1 MKQHFK
7 NKDWTKISRFFHKF
21 IQKGLKKREWGNEG
35 KTEGVKGEGGKK
47 EGNKYKKLT
56 TIANMI

>member
-7 NKDWTKISRFFHKF
+7 NKDYTKISRFLHNF

-35 KTEGVKGEGGKK
+35 KMEGVKGEGGKK
-47 EGNKYKKLT
+47 RRKY
-56 TIANMI
+56 I